1 MEKAL
6 GGEKRVR
13 RLKHY
18 SSDQKILIVGDG
30 DFSFSLALAMA
41 FGSGT
46 NLLATSLDTYGL
58 SVDYF
63 RFHIV
68 WRVVLP
74 TNTDGARFSFS
85 FLFCLLRFELN
96 VMLVLAEEGFDVHLF
111 EVKGC
116 LNLF

>member
-30 DFSFSLALAMA
+30 DFSSLALAMA

-111 EVKGC
+111 EVEGYLIC
-116 LNLF
+116 F